1 MRRLTRE
8 DVGNIWLGIGILGV
22 MAGAGLRVHFRDV
35 GTFLGAVLPL
45 VLGGIGAVFAWKGV
59 GRLVC

>member
-8 DVGNIWLGIGILGV
+8 DVGNIWLGIGVLGV
-22 MAGAGLRVHFRDV
+22 MASAGLRVNFRDV
-35 GTFLGAVLPL
+35 DAFLGAVMPL
-45 VLGGIGAVFAWKGV
+45 VLGGIGAVFLWKAV